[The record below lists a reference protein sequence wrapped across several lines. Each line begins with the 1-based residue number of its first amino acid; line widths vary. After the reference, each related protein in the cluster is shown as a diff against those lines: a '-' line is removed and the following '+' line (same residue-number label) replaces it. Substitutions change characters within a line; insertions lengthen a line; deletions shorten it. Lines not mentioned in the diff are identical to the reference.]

1 MKDKILIFTTI
12 VLIFLFFTSMNII
25 DNISYYVFLLIVTY
39 MYALFLSFKKEF
51 LNLFQIFLF
60 MLLLFILGR
69 IFLSIFYTID
79 FRVLNLWY
87 KGYLSQ
93 EATIELLKIL
103 IVFLLSISIG
113 FLFFK
118 DKTVKTK
125 NKKEIKINQIIILL
139 FYFFIILRI
148 IKNYIIV
155 DFILDNGYLNFFNG
169 GIQKLKYPFFL
180 KGIERISEG
189 LFILILYFV
198 KNKREYI
205 KFGLIYFIFS
215 ILPVLIAGRRGP
227 VMVLMI
233 YLIFL
238 YNERYKIKS
247 KKNVY
252 FIGVVSLFIIQFIA
266 NFRAKKETVNI
277 LKNLIMKVFY
287 GQGIS
292 LLVPAYIIEF
302 KEELVL
308 NHKYPY
314 IFSYFIDYW
323 KNFKSGQTLERI
335 ENGNYLGDQLT
346 YFLSE
351 KIYLRGNGTG
361 TSIIAEFYDL
371 VCGNIYFFAF
381 ISILYVYLIL
391 ILNKYKE
398 KNIVYFTFSYYILQ
412 SFIFSPRDS
421 IGKSF
426 SKIMIFLPIVL
437 FFCCLNKILNKLKWS
452 GDKNE

>member
-1 MKDKILIFTTI
+1 MKDKILIFTTM
-12 VLIFLFFTSMNII
+12 VLMFLFFISIEII
-25 DNISYYVFLLIVTY
+25 ENISYYVFLLAVVYI
-39 MYALFLSFKKEF
+39 YALFLSFKEKF

-60 MLLLFILGR
+60 MLLLFVLGR
-69 IFLSIFYTID
+69 VFLSIFYDID
-79 FRVLNLWY
+79 FRILNLWY

-93 EATIELLKIL
+93 EATIELLRVL
-103 IVFLLSISIG
+103 IVFLLSISLG

-118 DKTVKTK
+118 NKTI
-125 NKKEIKINQIIILL
+125 KEKEKIKINQIIVYI
-139 FYFFIILRI
+139 FYFFIVLRI
-148 IKNYIIV
+148 VKNYIIV
-155 DFILDNGYLNFFNG
+155 DFILGNGYLNFFNG
-169 GIQKLKYPFFL
+169 GIQRLKYPFFL
-180 KGIERISEG
+180 RGIERISEG
-189 LFILILYFV
+189 LFILILYYT
-198 KNKREYI
+198 KTRKEYI

-247 KKNVY
+247 KKNIY

-266 NFRAKKETVNI
+266 NFRMKKETANI

-302 KEELVL
+302 KEKLVF

-335 ENGNYLGDQLT
+335 QNGNYLGDQLT

-351 KIYLRGNGTG
+351 KIYLHGNGTG

-371 VCGNIYFFAF
+371 VCGNIYFFIL
-381 ISILYVYLIL
+381 ISILYVYLVL
-391 ILNKYKE
+391 TLNKYKE
-398 KNIVYFTFSYYILQ
+398 KNIVYFTSSYYILQ

-426 SKIMIFLPIVL
+426 SRIMIFLPIVL
-437 FFCCLNKILNKLKWS
+437 FFYCLNKILNKLKWF